1 MRMTIS
7 LVPAPQRLWLAAACL
22 LMLAGV
28 LTPHGA
34 AAQAAAAEEGEPRL
48 YSPQELEELIAPV
61 ALYPDDLLAIVLP
74 ASTYPLQIVA
84 AARYLEAVREDPGLQ
99 ADPSW
104 DDSIVAL
111 LNYPEAL
118 ALLNDDLDW
127 TWRLGEAV
135 INQQSELMAAVE
147 RFREQAYAAGNLRSD
162 ERQVVTRSEEIIEIT
177 PVEREVIYV
186 PYYEPARVVVYQT
199 VPVYHYYPRPCP
211 VYYYPYPP
219 GHGFA
224 SGFFWGVT
232 TVFNVGWRTRHLYA
246 FPPHHVRH
254 PYYGHDYLGD
264 HWRKRPGHHDRR
276 AYRRDGR
283 DRREHDVIWQPGE
296 GAGAR
301 PGGPPPRVRAPGD
314 APEGGAGFAAERR
327 QRIAPP
333 DRRDG
338 QVPRRWQAAA
348 PETGEAPVAR
358 RSGDAVDRPVAEA
371 RPGAAA
377 RPAEPRSAQ
386 RTDLA
391 TTREPVG
398 RRPDVRAPES
408 VGQRPAV
415 TAPAAPARRQ
425 QAATGELPATAQR
438 PARTT
443 QMPTLRSAPEP
454 SASEVRT
461 ASSPAARRPLDTASG
476 RVVEPTRVE
485 ASSGRTVVPART
497 ESSSSRAYGMARAES
512 SSRVVAS
519 SRAES
524 PSSRAIGSSRSG
536 TSLSGAYAPSR
547 AESPSSRAIGSSRSA
562 SPSRGAVAPSQRA
575 APASSPEP
583 AAAPSRS
590 AKREE
595 SRSESASIS
604 TRSPGAARSGTA
616 SQRSRSRSH

>member
-1 MRMTIS
+1 MRTTIS

-61 ALYPDDLLAIVLP
+61 ALYPDDLLAVVLP

-84 AARYLEAVREDPGLQ
+84 AARYLEAVREDPGLTP
-99 ADPSW
+99 DPSW

-147 RFREQAYAAGNLRSD
+147 RFRDQAYAAGNLRSD
-162 ERQVVTRSEEIIEIT
+162 EHQVVTRSDEIIEIM
-177 PVEREVIYV
+177 PVDREVIYV

-211 VYYYPYPP
+211 VYYYPYPS

-327 QRIAPP
+327 QRIARP

-338 QVPRRWQAAA
+338 QVARRWQATA
-348 PETGEAPVAR
+348 PETEEAPVAR
-358 RSGDAVDRPVAEA
+358 RSGSAVDRPVAGA
-371 RPGAAA
+371 RTGAAA
-377 RPAEPRSAQ
+377 RTSEPRSAL

-408 VGQRPAV
+408 VGQRPDA
-415 TAPAAPARRQ
+415 TAPAAPAGRP
-425 QAATGELPATAQR
+425 QAVSRELPATAQR

-443 QMPTLRSAPEP
+443 MPALRSAPEP
-454 SASEVRT
+454 SASEVRGASPPAASRSWNT
-461 ASSPAARRPLDTASG
+461 ASSRVAEPSRAEAAPSRA
-476 RVVEPTRVE
+476 V
-485 ASSGRTVVPART
+485 APART
-497 ESSSSRAYGMARAES
+497 ESSSSRTYGSARAES
-512 SSRVVAS
+512 SARVVGS

-524 PSSRAIGSSRSG
+524 PSSRALGSSRSG
-536 TSLSGAYAPSR
+536 TSLNGAYAPSR

-562 SPSRGAVAPSQRA
+562 SPSSGAVPPSRRA

-583 AAAPSRS
+583 AAVPSRS
-590 AKREE
+590 AQREE
-595 SRSESASIS
+595 SRSESAPSS
-604 TRSPGAARSGTA
+604 MRSPEAARSGTA